1 MMASSSN
8 DDNDLYGRLGID
20 ATATQADIKRAFL
33 KMAQKYH
40 PDRNSSADA
49 KEKFASMN
57 EAYETLGNE

>member
-33 KMAQKYH
+33 KMA
-40 PDRNSSADA
+40 
-49 KEKFASMN
+49 
-57 EAYETLGNE
+57 

>member
-1 MMASSSN
+1 MMASSK

-20 ATATQADIKRAFL
+20 ANATQADIKRAFL